1 MSIKFKFSRGF
12 VKDVK
17 RLRKRYRL
25 IEQDVDSLIAEMEHE
40 SYRGD
45 YMPKF
50 GREVY
55 KVRLTNRSARRGKRG
70 GFRVIYVQLADE
82 SFLFLHIYSKSDQN
96 DANPSEI
103 WRRLRELE

>member
-1 MSIKFKFSRGF
+1 MSIKVQFSRGF
-12 VKDVK
+12 VKDIK

-25 IEQDVDSLIAEMEHE
+25 IEQDIESLMAEMAHE
-40 SYRGD
+40 SYRSD

-70 GFRVIYVQLADE
+70 GFRVIYL
-82 SFLFLHIYSKSDQN
+82 
-96 DANPSEI
+96 
-103 WRRLRELE
+103 